1 MRFSLFNLMNQL
13 ALDQTEVFSG
23 TFACVRLAEQMG
35 FDAAWFAEHHFAN
48 YSLCP
53 SPLMMAAAAARETK
67 TIRVGPA
74 VVVAPLYNPFRL
86 AEEIAL
92 LDQVSEGRA
101 VLGLGTGYQRFEF
114 EAFGADLSERQE
126 RMLEI
131 WQIIDQA
138 VHENRFHFRGKK
150 YQLPDVPQAI
160 RLHHP
165 RRLETFFVA
174 WSPDII
180 KYAISVD
187 AVPFCSAGWG
197 NTAALQSL
205 RRHVHDQYAQAGD
218 DFSRRRFAAQRYVF
232 VSDDASELRR
242 AAEGF
247 RYVGRCGGHLRV
259 GTQLLEGHFIA
270 DRPLAGEPTIDAI
283 LDGTPIGNVATV
295 AERIVREIR
304 TVGITDLSCFMWPA
318 GMASRAVLRS
328 MERFGAEVLPA
339 IRKELAADSQSKTR
353 HVA

>member
-1 MRFSLFNLMNQL
+1 
-13 ALDQTEVFSG
+13 
-23 TFACVRLAEQMG
+23 
-35 FDAAWFAEHHFAN
+35 
-48 YSLCP
+48 
-53 SPLMMAAAAARETK
+53 
-67 TIRVGPA
+67 
-74 VVVAPLYNPFRL
+74 
-86 AEEIAL
+86 
-92 LDQVSEGRA
+92 
-101 VLGLGTGYQRFEF
+101 
-114 EAFGADLSERQE
+114 
-126 RMLEI
+126 MLEI

-205 RRHVHDQYAQAGD
+205 RQHVHDQYAQAGA

-283 LDGTPIGNVATV
+283 LDGTPIGSAATV

-353 HVA
+353 NVA